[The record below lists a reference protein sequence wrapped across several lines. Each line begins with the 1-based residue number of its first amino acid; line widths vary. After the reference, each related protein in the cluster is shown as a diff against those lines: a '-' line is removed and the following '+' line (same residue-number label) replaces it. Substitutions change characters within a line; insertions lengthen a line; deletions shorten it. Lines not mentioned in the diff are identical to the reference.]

1 MPRGY
6 LKGDLSMGI
15 IIVDDNATNLIII
28 EKILKNAGYG
38 DLITATSA
46 KELFSILK
54 MDRSAESYV
63 PINLILMDMMMPEMD
78 GIEATRRVQQDERFK
93 SIPIIFVTALGDSNK
108 LAEAFDAGAM
118 DYVTKPINKI
128 ELLARIRSALRLKYE
143 KDWHKERDKRFQYE
157 LELSKQVQRSV
168 LSLPV
173 DDENVNICAVYE
185 PSSELTGDFYAWYRI
200 GENQYG
206 IILLDMMGHGIS
218 SSLVCMFISSVMQDT
233 IKRISDPEQVMHE
246 LNRYMNQLY
255 MMNELS
261 NYYFT
266 GIYLVLDTKLKTIEY
281 VNAGHPPGMVFYD
294 KNQVTLLERSC
305 CGIGFFET
313 IEINK
318 GTLRYEDKVKVVL
331 FTDGLLELMGEG
343 TVENAGKLGESLSEY
358 RDLDLEGLAGKFIPQ
373 DNNGDFKDDIC
384 LVMITSK

>member
-1 MPRGY
+1 M
-6 LKGDLSMGI
+6 SI

-28 EKILKNAGYG
+28 EKILKNAGYE

-54 MDRSAESYV
+54 MDSTGESNV
-63 PINLILMDMMMPEMD
+63 PIHLILMDMMMPEMD
-78 GIEATRRVQQDERFK
+78 GIEATRRLQQDERFK
-93 SIPIIFVTALGDSNK
+93 NIPIIFVTALVDSNK

-128 ELLARIRSALRLKYE
+128 ELLARIRFALRLKYE
-143 KDWHKERDKRFQYE
+143 KDWHKQRDKRIEYE

-168 LSLPV
+168 LSLPM

-185 PSSELTGDFYAWYRI
+185 PSFELTGDFYAWYRI

-281 VNAGHPPGMVFYD
+281 VNAGHPPGMVYYD
-294 KNQVTLLERSC
+294 KEQVAFLERSC
-305 CGIGFFET
+305 CGIGLFES
-313 IEINK
+313 IVINK
-318 GTLRYEDKVKVVL
+318 GTLRYEDQLKIVL

-343 TVENAGKLGESLSEY
+343 AEDAMGKLAENLLEC
-358 RDLDLEGLAGKFIPQ
+358 RDFDLDGLAGKFIPGG
-373 DNNGDFKDDIC
+373 DSSDFKDDIC
-384 LVMITSK
+384 LVMITSKEQVNNNLR